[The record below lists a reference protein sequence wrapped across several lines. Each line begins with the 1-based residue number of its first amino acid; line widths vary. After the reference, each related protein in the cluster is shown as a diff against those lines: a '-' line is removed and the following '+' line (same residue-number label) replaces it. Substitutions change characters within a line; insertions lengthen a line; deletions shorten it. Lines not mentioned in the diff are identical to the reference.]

1 MNLPTFL
8 RKSDELTQQLS
19 KDQLLAVIHEIA
31 RTLPEHKREIFLDTL
46 TAVSQTTA
54 TDSPKTTCDDHQQ
67 LLIELKHNQEILAE
81 INNGIRCL
89 DSEYNEEWD
98 DWYNSDADEV
108 LFSDSMGVLS
118 EIEDTIRLIH
128 KCIDLAVYKEG
139 CELAETLSVLEITA
153 KGDYEDFCGEPLGIN
168 DLYEHE
174 LLSGSME
181 KTVREC
187 LYLEYQ
193 GNRLEDRAEELLCMI
208 HNFQCY
214 SVRLEDVLQ
223 TGNFELPEFEQFL
236 PLWIEYLGTHS
247 GMGVKILL
255 KEAQSMLQD
264 EQQILDTARKYA
276 NTCPELYKQI
286 LEQNSDP
293 DKNQRMMSIGI
304 EALERISENTKV
316 RSEIA
321 LLTAK
326 YACENNQESVCEYCW
341 LEAFRSNPSLVHY
354 LRLRFCGD
362 NWENN
367 KRQAAKICQ
376 GLYKTDNELYFML
389 LFWNKEFDTV
399 MAQGMS
405 VRESLGWSFTF
416 MKEGITSFLL
426 LLYQGTDL
434 PAGLSCL
441 LNYVQQKYG
450 FTAEE
455 FYKGTGHTCTKNST
469 ELLWEIICKWKQE
482 VKISNEDRIRW
493 MNKINQLISLR
504 VDGIMTA
511 NRRKYYHECAAFI
524 SAYGEVK
531 ESHGIIGEK
540 NTFMAEYRKRYPR
553 RSAFIQELVKFG
565 YVK

>member
-1 MNLPTFL
+1 MNLSTFL
-8 RKSDELTQQLS
+8 RKSDEITKQLS
-19 KDQLLAVIHEIA
+19 KEQLIAVIHEIA

-46 TAVSQTTA
+46 TATYQNTNI
-54 TDSPKTTCDDHQQ
+54 DSSKTIRNDHQQ
-67 LLIELKHNQEILAE
+67 LLMELRHNQHILTE
-81 INNGIRCL
+81 INNGIRYL

-108 LFSDSMGVLS
+108 LFSDPMDVLP
-118 EIEDTIRLIH
+118 EIEDAIRLIH
-128 KCIDLAVYKEG
+128 KCIDQAAYKEG

-153 KGDYEDFCGEPLGIN
+153 KGDYEDFCGEPLGIS

-193 GNRLEDRAEELLCMI
+193 GNSLENRAEELLCMI

-223 TGNFELPEFEQFL
+223 TGNHELPEFEQFL

-255 KEAQSMLQD
+255 EEAQSMLQD
-264 EQQILDTARKYA
+264 EQQILDTARKFA
-276 NTCPELYKQI
+276 NSCPELYKQI

-293 DKNQRMMSIGI
+293 DKNQRMMNIGI
-304 EALERISENTKV
+304 EALEKISENTKV

-321 LLTAK
+321 LLTAR
-326 YACENNQESVCEYCW
+326 YAYESNQKAVCEYCW
-341 LEAFRSNPSLVHY
+341 LEAFRSYPSLVHY
-354 LRLRFCGD
+354 LRLRFCGE
-362 NWENN
+362 NWANN
-367 KRQAAKICQ
+367 ELPAIKICQ
-376 GLYKTDNELYFML
+376 GLQKTDNELYFML

-399 MAQGMS
+399 ITRGMNIK
-405 VRESLGWSFTF
+405 EALGWSFTF
-416 MKEGITSFLL
+416 MKEGVASFLL

-434 PAGLSCL
+434 PAGLSYL
-441 LNYVQQKYG
+441 LNYVQRKYA

-455 FYKGTGHTCTKNST
+455 FCKGTRLTCEENDN
-469 ELLWEIICKWKQE
+469 ELLWRIICKWKQD
-482 VKISNEDRIRW
+482 VRISNEDRIRW

-511 NRRKYYHECAAFI
+511 NRRKYYDECAAFV

-531 ESHGIIGEK
+531 ESLGSFGEK
-540 NTFMAEYRKRYPR
+540 NVFMAEYHRRYPR
-553 RSAFIQELVKFG
+553 RSAFIHELMEFG
-565 YVK
+565 YRK

>member
-8 RKSDELTQQLS
+8 RKSDELTKQLS
-19 KDQLLAVIHEIA
+19 RKQLIAVIHETA

-46 TAVSQTTA
+46 RAACQSA
-54 TDSPKTTCDDHQQ
+54 TKDSPKTICNNHQQ
-67 LLIELKHNQEILAE
+67 LLIELKHNQDILTE
-81 INNGIRCL
+81 INNGIRYL

-108 LFSDSMGVLS
+108 LFSDPMDILP
-118 EIEDTIRLIH
+118 EIEDAIRLIH
-128 KCIDLAVYKEG
+128 KCIDLAAYKEG

-153 KGDYEDFCGEPLGIN
+153 KGDYEDFCGEPLGIS

-174 LLSGSME
+174 LLSGALE
-181 KTVREC
+181 KTVCEC

-193 GNRLEDRAEELLCMI
+193 GNSLEDRAEELFCMI

-223 TGNFELPEFEQFL
+223 TGNHELPEFEQFL

-255 KEAQSMLQD
+255 EEAQSMLQD

-276 NTCPELYKQI
+276 NSYPELYKQI

-293 DKNQRMMSIGI
+293 VNNQRMMHIGI
-304 EALERISENTKV
+304 EALEKISENTKV

-321 LLTAK
+321 LLTAN
-326 YACENNQESVCEYCW
+326 YAYENNQESVCEYCW
-341 LEAFRSNPSLVHY
+341 LEAFRSYPSLVHY
-354 LRLRFCGD
+354 LRLHFCGE
-362 NWENN
+362 NWANN
-367 KRQAAKICQ
+367 ELPAIKICQ
-376 GLYKTDNELYFML
+376 GLQKTDNELYFML

-399 MAQGMS
+399 ITQGMNIK
-405 VRESLGWSFTF
+405 EALGWSFTF
-416 MKEGITSFLL
+416 MKEGVASFLL

-434 PAGLSCL
+434 PVGLSYL

-455 FYKGTGHTCTKNST
+455 FYKGTGHTCAEEDT
-469 ELLWEIICKWKQE
+469 ELLWKILCKWKQE
-482 VKISNEDRIRW
+482 VKISSEARTRW
-493 MNKINQLISLR
+493 MHKIEKLISLR

-511 NRRKYYHECAAFI
+511 NRRKYYDECAAFI

-531 ESHGIIGEK
+531 ESLGSIGEK
-540 NTFMAEYRKRYPR
+540 NIFMAKYHKRYPR
-553 RSAFIQELVKFG
+553 RSAFIHELMEFG